1 MGYLHDLLLRICEIE
16 RLSLSPVKA
25 DAKPFFPYSQELF
38 PYFYNQLAE
47 GSFSQDNGM
56 DYVFQTRRVNAYLV
70 IAHLTEGYRGDA
82 QEKADGYI
90 PKVIEAFTDM
100 RGCMLVSD
108 LYPTRAN
115 YLLDAVRVVS
125 DTGIR
130 LFTNGGLQDQL
141 QIGVQFV
148 LELNLVRGI

>member
-1 MGYLHDLLLRICEIE
+1 MGYLHDLLLRICEVEIE
-16 RLSLSPVKA
+16 AMSPVKV
-25 DAKPFFPYSQELF
+25 DAKPFFPYSQEAF

-47 GSFSQDNGM
+47 GTYSQENGM

-82 QEKADGYI
+82 QEKADDYI
-90 PKVIEAFTDM
+90 PKVIEGFTSM
-100 RGCMLVSD
+100 KGSMLVSD
-108 LYPTRAN
+108 AYPNRAS

-148 LELNLVRGI
+148 LELTLIRRA